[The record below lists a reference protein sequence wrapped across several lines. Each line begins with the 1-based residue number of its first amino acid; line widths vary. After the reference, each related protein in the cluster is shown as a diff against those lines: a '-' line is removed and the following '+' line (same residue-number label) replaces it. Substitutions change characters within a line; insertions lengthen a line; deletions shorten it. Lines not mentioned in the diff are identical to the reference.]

1 MMSNKEKYIYVK
13 RKKIYVPD
21 EVYRAY
27 KKEFNHE
34 LIKKDQ
40 TKGMAYFI
48 LETLT
53 QVLQILQI
61 ILLMLKKSL
70 KQKC

>member
-34 LIKKDQ
+34 LIKKD
-40 TKGMAYFI
+40 
-48 LETLT
+48 
-53 QVLQILQI
+53 
-61 ILLMLKKSL
+61 
-70 KQKC
+70 